1 MVMIQL
7 LDFPRGR
14 MPPFGRQSQYE
25 TEFMARGR
33 DMFRFGTFVTGAKK
47 PAKMGLL
54 ALTMFRDIWM

>member
-14 MPPFGRQSQYE
+14 MPPFCRQSQYE

-33 DMFRFGTFVTGAKK
+33 GMFRFGTFVTGGKK
-47 PAKMGLL
+47 ARQNGV
-54 ALTMFRDIWM
+54 FWR